1 MQPLL
6 LIITKYSYL
15 GIFIALGLGIL
26 GLPVPDETLMAY
38 AGFLVSQGKT
48 SYFYTMMVAFIG
60 TSCGITIGYILGR
73 IFGSPFIKRIS
84 AKTYM
89 NPDHIQNAENF
100 YNHYGK
106 FALFIGYFVPG
117 VRHLTAIFAGTSL
130 MPYRIFALFAYAGG
144 LFWTIT
150 FVSLG
155 YFLGEKWH
163 KVYMYSHRYITPVV
177 LVAIV
182 MLLIAIYWKN
192 AAGKQADP
200 KSEKDNVQQLS

>member
-1 MQPLL
+1 MQTLL
-6 LIITKYSYL
+6 LIITKYTYL
-15 GIFIALGLGIL
+15 GIFMALGLGIL

-38 AGFLVSQGKT
+38 AGFLVSQDKI
-48 SYFYTMMVAFIG
+48 SYFYTIMVAFIG

-73 IFGSPFIKRIS
+73 TFGSPFIKRFS

-89 NPDHIQNAENF
+89 NPDHVQTAENF
-100 YNHYGK
+100 YNRYGK
-106 FALFIGYFVPG
+106 FALFIGYFIPG

-130 MPYRIFALFAYAGG
+130 MPYRTFALFAYAGG

-163 KVYMYSHRYITPVV
+163 EVYMYSHRYILPAV

-182 MLLIAIYWKN
+182 ILLIAIYWKT
-192 AAGKQADP
+192 AEGKQTDP
-200 KSEKDNVQQLS
+200 KCGKDNVQQL

>member
-1 MQPLL
+1 MQTLL
-6 LIITKYSYL
+6 LIITKYTYL
-15 GIFIALGLGIL
+15 GIFMALGLGIL

-73 IFGSPFIKRIS
+73 TFGSPFIKRFS
-84 AKTYM
+84 AKTCM
-89 NPDHIQNAENF
+89 NPDHIQTAENF
-100 YNHYGK
+100 YNRYGK
-106 FALFIGYFVPG
+106 FALFIGYFIPG

-130 MPYRIFALFAYAGG
+130 MPYRTFALFAYAGG

-150 FVSLG
+150 FVSFG

-163 KVYMYSHRYITPVV
+163 EVYMYSHRYILPVV
-177 LVAIV
+177 LVTIV
-182 MLLIAIYWKN
+182 IFLIAIYWKT
-192 AAGKQADP
+192 AEGKQADP
-200 KSEKDNVQQLS
+200 KSGKDNVQQL